1 MLPWRVGMPTED
13 FTDVTLAGL
22 VGEDT
27 VEHDVPDGP
36 DNSDGPDNPH
46 DPDDPDDQD
55 EHYVT

>member
-1 MLPWRVGMPTED
+1 MLPWRVGIPAED
-13 FTDVTLAGL
+13 ITDVTL

-36 DNSDGPDNPH
+36 DDSDGPDNPH

>member
-36 DNSDGPDNPH
+36 DNSDGPDNPQ
-46 DPDDPDDQD
+46 PWWSSWPKMNI
-55 EHYVT
+55 T